1 MENQRKNNK
10 ENTNGTVALNAADQ
24 QMLEHIKMTGYAEFE
39 LPTDYKRKAR
49 EWAKQGLLEKHKCSI
64 TKATYYGYGHN
75 AEPFEGRCCNWANS
89 NMVIPA
95 RMKLFSLNQANK
107 D

>member
-1 MENQRKNNK
+1 MNQNLNA
-10 ENTNGTVALNAADQ
+10 NGTVALNDADNTL
-24 QMLEHIKMTGYAEFE
+24 LESIKMNGYAEFE
-39 LPTDYKRKAR
+39 LSSDVKRKAR

-89 NMVIPA
+89 NMVIPS
-95 RMKLFSLNQANK
+95 RIKLVSLK
-107 D
+107 KYC

>member
-1 MENQRKNNK
+1 MSKIE
-10 ENTNGTVALNAADQ
+10 TANGTVALNAADEN
-24 QMLEHIKMTGYAEFE
+24 MLEDIKMTGYAEFE
-39 LPTDYKRKAR
+39 LSTDQKRKAR

-75 AEPFEGRCCNWANS
+75 AAPFEGRCCHWANT

-95 RMKLFSLNQANK
+95 RMKLISLEKNVEKEA
-107 D
+107 